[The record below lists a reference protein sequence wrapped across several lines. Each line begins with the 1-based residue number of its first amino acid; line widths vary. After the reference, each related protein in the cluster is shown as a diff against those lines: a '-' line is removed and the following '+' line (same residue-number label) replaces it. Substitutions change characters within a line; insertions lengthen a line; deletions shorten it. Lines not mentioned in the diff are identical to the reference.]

1 MDIKEYL
8 TKCKELQK
16 KILDFIENESDI
28 EENFQNLQTFLKDNQ
43 IKSNKQSTR
52 TLMHLVSRI
61 SNNHYQTP
69 DFMSKIEQILKFF
82 SEEIKNY
89 FSNKEIFHF
98 FKDNKRVL
106 LFLFNEKILNPDD
119 YIQGIITNDKYS
131 KRFYPEYFYKE
142 FKSFFSEEYIKK
154 LKQRCPD
161 IELDT
166 YDERRK
172 VGQNDLEIC
181 VLIRN
186 DSIEDFIVYLNKTGP
201 SFKNSTIQ
209 SSIYETNPYLL
220 KNQPTLIDYAAFYG
234 SIQIFKYLRL
244 NNIEVK
250 DSIFM
255 YAIHGNNYELIHV
268 IEEIIKNEDNEKI
281 LIFFI
286 EAVKCHHNEI
296 ARYFDNII
304 FNGQSTSILGLC
316 SSIFN
321 FMNYSFFPYE
331 IDNEYAF
338 YFLCKYDQVDL
349 VKLVLDD
356 PSYMKGINVN
366 NRIITK
372 KIIFFLITFLT
383 CGFFS
388 NEV

>member
-234 SIQIFKYLRL
+234 SIQIFKYLFL
-244 NNIEVK
+244 NGTTLAP
-250 DSIFM
+250 SIWFN
-255 YAIHGNNYELIHV
+255 AVHGQNPEMISFLQEKYNTPLNYVSL
-268 IEEIIKNEDNEKI
+268 IEEAI
-281 LIFFI
+281 
-286 EAVKCHHNEI
+286 KCHHNDITDWVQKNFLQNNE
-296 ARYFDNII
+296 AVYVNI
-304 FNGQSTSILGLC
+304 FYLILKYY
-316 SSIFN
+316 N
-321 FMNYSFFPYE
+321 FMYFPE
-331 IDNEYAF
+331 
-338 YFLCKYDQVDL
+338 
-349 VKLVLDD
+349 
-356 PSYMKGINVN
+356 INVN
-366 NRIITK
+366 EVIFYNMCKFDYVSLIEILLKTTNLKVNTII
-372 KIIFFLITFLT
+372 IQNILFF
-383 CGFFS
+383 
-388 NEV
+388 

>member
-1 MDIKEYL
+1 MTFDYQDYLDNKICLQNEILEYINEQEDSDGIFINLATLIEKQNITKSRESLKVFLYLINKISDNMHRSPDFFQKIDHILSHYQKEIKQTFSNPEIFKIFQSNKRNL
-8 TKCKELQK
+8 LLLFSK
-16 KILDFIENESDI
+16 KIIEFDDDVINLITSLNNNENNYLPYFYP
-28 EENFQNLQTFLKDNQ
+28 ELKD
-43 IKSNKQSTR
+43 KLSF
-52 TLMHLVSRI
+52 TLFQM
-61 SNNHYQTP
+61 YE
-69 DFMSKIEQILKFF
+69 IEK
-82 SEEIKNY
+82 Y
-89 FSNKEIFHF
+89 
-98 FKDNKRVL
+98 DNRV
-106 LFLFNEKILNPDD
+106 FNEKRKI
-119 YIQGIITNDKYS
+119 GEND
-131 KRFYPEYFYKE
+131 
-142 FKSFFSEEYIKK
+142 
-154 LKQRCPD
+154 QH
-161 IELDT
+161 
-166 YDERRK
+166 
-172 VGQNDLEIC
+172 IC
-181 VLIRN
+181 ELIRK
-186 DSIEDFIVYLNKTGP
+186 DSIDEFVQYVNQTNYPLNA
-201 SFKNSTIQ
+201 IIER
-209 SSIYETNPYLL
+209 SIFETNSFLL
-220 KNQPTLIDYAAFYG
+220 EYDPSLIEYAAFYG

-268 IEEIIKNEDNEKI
+268 IEEIIRNEDNEKI

-321 FMNYSFFPYE
+321 FMNYSFFPDE

-372 KIIFFLITFLT
+372 KNNIFLITFLT
-383 CGFFS
+383 CCFFF
-388 NEV
+388 